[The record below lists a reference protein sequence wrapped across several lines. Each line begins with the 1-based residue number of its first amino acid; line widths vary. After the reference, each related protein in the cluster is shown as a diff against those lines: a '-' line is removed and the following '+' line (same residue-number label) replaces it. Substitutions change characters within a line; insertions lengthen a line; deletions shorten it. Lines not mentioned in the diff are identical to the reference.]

1 MTRDQQ
7 VPLTVMTWKIR
18 TLIWNRN
25 PELSNIFAYYCK
37 IITTNNSKNNNW
49 EWEAKIII
57 KKFSKSGNSCFYR
70 TFGNWVQ
77 ISRQFRVNLY
87 IRHFSLNQQ
96 HNDRGIFVD
105 RNPHWIFL
113 SEEGIQF
120 FCCMDWQHIRVTI
133 DFDSVPSC
141 QLYCTCF
148 SPGPVCNSNDYKLHR
163 NIHSSSLF
171 FLIS

>member
-7 VPLTVMTWKIR
+7 VPLTVITWKIR
-18 TLIWNRN
+18 NRNRTALIWNRN
-25 PELSNIFAYYCK
+25 PEQSNIFAYQSK

-49 EWEAKIII
+49 EWEAKII

-70 TFGNWVQ
+70 TFRNWLQ

-96 HNDRGIFVD
+96 HNDRRIFVD

-120 FCCMDWQHIRVTI
+120 FCCMDWQHIRVFSSINKDVFKYSFKYFSTSLI
-133 DFDSVPSC
+133 DNVLVVIVNPWRFTS
-141 QLYCTCF
+141 
-148 SPGPVCNSNDYKLHR
+148 
-163 NIHSSSLF
+163 
-171 FLIS
+171 